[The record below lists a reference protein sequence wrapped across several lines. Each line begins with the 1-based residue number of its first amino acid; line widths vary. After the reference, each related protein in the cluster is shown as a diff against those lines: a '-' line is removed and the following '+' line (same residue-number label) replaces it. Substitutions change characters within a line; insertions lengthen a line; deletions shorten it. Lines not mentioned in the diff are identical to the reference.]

1 MADWLIDDRLKP
13 FLNIH
18 FDREMPAN
26 LIEEFCEA
34 TRLIADYAEPKKLII
49 FMVHGKLEVQ
59 LVVPKCGEYW
69 RDVLVFDVDKIL
81 TVPDRRMRIVIW
93 LEELAHA
100 LLGILDEDIIARIVA
115 RIYPQVR
122 YNEIAKRYEVV

>member
-1 MADWLIDDRLKP
+1 MADWLVDDRLKP

-18 FDREMPAN
+18 FDRELPVN

-34 TRLIADYAEPKKLII
+34 TRLIADYVEPKKLII
-49 FMVHGKLEVQ
+49 FIVHGKLEVQ
-59 LVVPKCGEYW
+59 LITPKYGEYW

-93 LEELAHA
+93 LEELAYA
-100 LLGILDEDIIARIVA
+100 LFGILDEDIIARIVA